1 MPKPAKP
8 PASFEDAVAR
18 LDALIRD
25 LEAGELPLEAALE
38 AYKQGNELVKF
49 CQDKLADAEQQ
60 LKVLENGELKTL
72 EPDDE

>member
-8 PASFEDAVAR
+8 PASFEDAVTR

-60 LKVLENGELKTL
+60 LKVLENGELKPL